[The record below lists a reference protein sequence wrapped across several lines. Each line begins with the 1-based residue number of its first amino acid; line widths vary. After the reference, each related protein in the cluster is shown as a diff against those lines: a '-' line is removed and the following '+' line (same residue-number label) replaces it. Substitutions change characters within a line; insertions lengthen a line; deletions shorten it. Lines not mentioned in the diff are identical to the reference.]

1 MRGRTVLAALA
12 GITVMGMASPL
23 QASAMEEKEAEELSV
38 QAGQEYGICP
48 EFLQAVAWMESRYR
62 EDAESDGC
70 SGLMQISERWHR
82 DRMDRL
88 GVSDLYDP
96 AGNMRVAA
104 DYMAELFERYGDP
117 GMVLMVYNGDSG
129 AADYQ
134 ESGEGLSDYAVS
146 VLEMAAELERRHGK

>member
-1 MRGRTVLAALA
+1 MKGRRALA
-12 GITVMGMASPL
+12 MLAGTAAMVMALPV
-23 QASAMEEKEAEELSV
+23 QASAMEEAQAEELSV
-38 QAGQEYGICP
+38 QAGEEFGICP
-48 EFLQAVAWMESRYR
+48 EFLQAVAWVESRYG
-62 EDAESDGC
+62 EDAESGGC
-70 SGLMQISERWHR
+70 SGLMQVSERWHR
-82 DRMDRL
+82 ERMDRL

-129 AADYQ
+129 AARYQ
-134 ESGEGLSDYAVS
+134 DTGEGLSDYAAA